1 MAWYRNK
8 ALGYMMKMLLASL
21 VGVSLIV
28 LAKASMIDG
37 CTSSSCS
44 ILLPK
49 ISDKTDKEI
58 EDIAREITVR
68 ITAPRS
74 FQNLIGSGTIIR
86 DGSPDNYTYR
96 VITNSHV
103 LRSAKG
109 PYGIHTS
116 DGKVY
121 MGRVSL
127 LHNRFEDDDIAI
139 LTFDANKAVYKGGK
153 INRESLRLD
162 EKVFVGGFITEREK
176 RYKFIFTSGK
186 ISLLLKK
193 PLMGGYQIGYTNEVR
208 KGMSGAPVLNTKGE
222 VVGINGLQSEPL
234 WPTQELYQDG
244 EKPDSATE
252 KLIVSSSMAVP
263 MRDQWGK

>member
-8 ALGYMMKMLLASL
+8 ALGYMVKMLLASL
-21 VGVSLIV
+21 AGVSLIV
-28 LAKASMIDG
+28 LAKATIIDD

-68 ITAPRS
+68 ITAPGS
-74 FQNLIGSGTIIR
+74 VQSLIGSGTIIR

-109 PYGIHTS
+109 PYSIHTP

-121 MGRVSL
+121 IGRVSL
-127 LHNRFEDDDIAI
+127 LHNRFKDDDIAI
-139 LTFDANKAVYKGGK
+139 LNFDANKTVYKGGK
-153 INRESLRLD
+153 INGESLRLD
-162 EKVFVGGFITEREK
+162 ERVFVGGFIAEREK
-176 RYKFIFTSGK
+176 GSRFIFTSGK

-193 PLMGGYQIGYTNEVR
+193 PLLGGYQIGYTNEVR
-208 KGMSGAPVLNTKGE
+208 KGMSGAPLLNTKGE

-234 WPTQELYQDG
+234 WQAQELYQDG
-244 EKPDSATE
+244 EKPDAATE